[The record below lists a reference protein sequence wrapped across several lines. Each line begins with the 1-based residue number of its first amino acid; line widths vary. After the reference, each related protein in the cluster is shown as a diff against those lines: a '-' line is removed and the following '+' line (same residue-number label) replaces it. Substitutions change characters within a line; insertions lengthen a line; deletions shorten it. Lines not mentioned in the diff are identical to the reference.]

1 MNNLKPKFWHNFALV
16 TLLSL
21 ALLIIGT
28 ILGQL
33 CTLPISYLLN
43 KISIFNLHQS
53 FYLMFLSLFSCLF
66 VSLIFCLWVRFIEK
80 QPLSFIGFVKDHWL
94 TKYLTGL
101 LIGFAMMSIVVII
114 LLVSGHISLEKNN
127 IQPTGIS
134 SLPFILIL
142 LIGWI
147 IQGASEEIVT
157 RGYLMN
163 VLKNK
168 YNVPVALLI
177 TSTLFGLLHLGNP
190 GVNAIAII
198 NIILVGLFFGLCTI
212 KTNNLWLACGIHSAW
227 NFAQGNIFGFE
238 VSGID
243 TSVGS
248 LIDLNLKGNTLITGG
263 AFGPEAGL
271 SSTIVLILS
280 IGIILYLDKKGTFQ
294 KVIENKSIAK

>member
-1 MNNLKPKFWHNFALV
+1 MDNLKSRFWHNFALV

>member
-1 MNNLKPKFWHNFALV
+1 MDNLKPKFWHNFALV

>member
-177 TSTLFGLLHLGNP
+177 TSTLFGLLHIGNP

>member
-271 SSTIVLILS
+271 AATFVLILS

>member
-190 GVNAIAII
+190 SVNPIAII

>member
-1 MNNLKPKFWHNFALV
+1 MDNLKSRFWHNFALV

-157 RGYLMN
+157 RGYIMN